1 MTAAAEFGSSPLAA
15 FARAVGLIALAVGS
29 ALALIFAFAAA
40 LVVGLMVFGA
50 AVVMRLMPRRKR
62 GARSREDILDARST
76 PSGWVVE
83 TATQRRA

>member
-1 MTAAAEFGSSPLAA
+1 MTAAADYDSNPLAA
-15 FARAVGLIALAVGS
+15 FARAVGLIVLAVGS

-50 AVVMRLMPRRKR
+50 AVVMRLMPRRNRSAK
-62 GARSREDILDARST
+62 SREDILEARPT